1 MPDLDAKEIL
11 INSGIDEEF
20 LLKELPEFIMYWRER
35 KEESDIWNSKF
46 IAHIRRRWGRLSQ
59 IKEIDDLP
67 SKMTSNWNPNEDFF
81 EILALTDI
89 PREFAEKI
97 KPEFI
102 MYWKENGQSLTS
114 WNSKFLQHVKYNWE
128 RNNNN
133 DNKEHKKQLENRIES
148 SWKIEEKPIMKS
160 SSPQSSEK
168 TRENF
173 KKLKEKYQI

>member
-1 MPDLDAKEIL
+1 MRFVIKKWRYKEAEDNKKKKLKPIHKDWFPNGDAKEIL
-11 INSGIDEEF
+11 LKAGITEEF
-20 LLKELPEFIMYWRER
+20 IQKEL
-35 KEESDIWNSKF
+35 
-46 IAHIRRRWGRLSQ
+46 
-59 IKEIDDLP
+59 
-67 SKMTSNWNPNEDFF
+67 
-81 EILALTDI
+81 
-89 PREFAEKI
+89 
-97 KPEFI
+97 PEFI